1 MSYVDSTNGI
11 TYTLSGTN
19 ATVTAYDKNT
29 TTTPT
34 ILSTFVDS
42 GVTYTVNALTANVFG
57 PNTCTSINI
66 PATITSIPDYCFKD
80 NRVLT
85 TVTLNGNIA
94 IGNQSFL
101 NCTKLYTFDFTYI
114 TSIGDN
120 GFAGAGSRA
129 GSSDSFESPANMP
142 NITSFGNNGFNNSG
156 VTSITFGPNISTFGS
171 MASSSNSLTTVTVQA
186 AGQITL
192 ADDNFQQLYPSTIVT
207 FIFENST
214 VHPIFETNS
223 FFNVTTIVFNGTNY
237 TNEGFMV
244 LTGNLYIDP
253 THGIKYGIDKS
264 NNTASITGYDDTIST
279 TPVIV
284 SSFTLSSTTYTLTT
298 IGYGALQG
306 NTNMTEVTIP
316 AEIVLIGS
324 YAFKDN
330 TNLIKVTFLG
340 QTIPTLET
348 GSTLLNI
355 HPNAVAHVNVGVDT
369 TAITSR
375 FSSIVTMI
383 TVNLPA
389 ESSVTNSVVGS
400 RVEMTSLTTDDLTD
414 TSVVGETQ
422 TAKRS
427 YTRAMMEQFIT
438 NYSSALTG
446 KRLKLKEGAVLPGYS
461 DSLEN
466 DVIVINAASSV
477 SSTTNNTISVSDIA
491 ENDFYVLMDTDDSI
505 TFPTNNDTVV
515 VTKTDASTYSIQT
528 NVGTD
533 TASSESTYTYDGL
546 TLNLGSIF
554 GSFAQVQI
562 ICFREGSMITCLDK
576 DTGTDKEIAVE
587 KLSQADYVKTYKHG
601 YIRVDRMGN
610 HTVSNPGHE
619 ERLKNRMY
627 CLSPKEYPELTQPL
641 YITGYHS
648 VLVDKISDE
657 EQSQMREIL
666 GDLYKTDD
674 KYRLIASCDARAKP
688 YECEGKFNVWHVC
701 LEHYD
706 ETMNYGIYANGLLVE
721 SCSARNMSL
730 GLSCV

>member
-1 MSYVDSTNGI
+1 MSYVDSANGI

-19 ATVTAYDKNT
+19 ATVTAYDKNV

-34 ILSTFVDS
+34 ILSTFVDG

-57 PNTCTSINI
+57 SNTCTSINI

-101 NCTKLYTFDFTYI
+101 SCVFLSNFDFTYV
-114 TSIGDN
+114 TSIADN
-120 GFAGAGSRA
+120 GFAGAGSA
-129 GSSDSFESPANMP
+129 TTFASPANMP

-156 VTSITFGPNISTFGS
+156 VTSITFGPNITTFGE
-171 MASSSNSLTTVTVQA
+171 MASSASQLTSVTVQA

-192 ADDNFQQLYPSTIVT
+192 ADYNFNNTSQNIT
-207 FIFENST
+207 FTFENST
-214 VHPIFETNS
+214 VIPIIETNS
-223 FFNVTTIVFNGTNY
+223 FFGVTTIVFNGTNY
-237 TNEGFMV
+237 TNEEFLV
-244 LTGNLYIDP
+244 YTENLYIDP

-264 NNTASITGYDDTIST
+264 NNSAFIFGYDHTIST
-279 TPVIV
+279 TPVII
-284 SSFTLSSTTYTLTT
+284 SSITLASITYSLTT
-298 IGYGALQG
+298 IGYGLFQS

-324 YAFKDN
+324 YAFRDC

-340 QTIPTLET
+340 QTIPSLQT
-348 GSTLLNI
+348 GATLLNI

-446 KRLKLKEGAVLPGYS
+446 KRLKLKEGAILPGYS

-477 SSTTNNTISVSDIA
+477 SSTTNNTISASDIA
-491 ENDFYVLMDTDDSI
+491 ENDFYVLMDTNDSI

-554 GSFAQVQI
+554 GSFVQVQI

-627 CLSPKEYPELTQPL
+627 CLSPNEYPELTQPL